1 MAFNIGESAS
11 LTKEI
16 RSEDL
21 EMFAKVSLDTNPI
34 HLDEEY
40 ARNTPFG
47 RRIAHGMISAGLISA
62 TLANKLPGQG
72 TVYLAQEIKFSKPV
86 FLGDSITAQVEI
98 IEVVR
103 ADKGIYKLKTD
114 VVNQQGEIVASGI
127 ATVMKRQEKMI
138 WNQK

>member
-1 MAFNIGESAS
+1 MVFNIGESAS

-40 ARNTPFG
+40 AKNTPFG

-127 ATVMKRQEKMI
+127 ATVMKR
-138 WNQK
+138 

>member
-40 ARNTPFG
+40 AKNTPFG

-127 ATVMKRQEKMI
+127 ATVMKR
-138 WNQK
+138 

>member
-40 ARNTPFG
+40 AKNTPFG

-98 IEVVR
+98 IEIVR

-127 ATVMKRQEKMI
+127 ATVMKR
-138 WNQK
+138 